1 MSRLLYQFVLTT
13 AVIGLP
19 QSENNKVEEENVV
32 ASRMKANERWR
43 WWWRWLPSDEQA
55 KQKEKK
61 NNKRLIYTQSIFADL
76 FNYIS
81 RLPIALRLPL
91 HITTTACR
99 RSCAVTISTYL
110 PKAGRQSGVC
120 SLCPPPRH
128 SIHDNN
134 VLHPWIL
141 FAEAP
146 SCFHFFFS
154 ISSSSS
160 CIFLLPLPLPPPLL
174 LLVVVYNKQ
183 ETCCLCCGGVH
194 DGIMCGGKSAA
205 PAAPQTTTTAKKN
218 AKKDRHAHH
227 HGWFCWWKLLLTVSS
242 NQKCAQAHNM
252 LAPVEPLNTGS
263 VSINRDTRD
272 SCYAHKVIYYLSQ
285 QVMTRVKLL
294 LVVDSLACM
303 HAAAAAKKSNYLSVT
318 SAV

>member
-19 QSENNKVEEENVV
+19 QSENNKVEEENGV

-110 PKAGRQSGVC
+110 PKAGRQAGNLVC
-120 SLCPPPRH
+120 ARYARH
-128 SIHDNN
+128 PATPSTTTMCYIHGYFLLK
-134 VLHPWIL
+134 LHRVFI
-141 FAEAP
+141 
-146 SCFHFFFS
+146 FFFRFHLRHHVYF
-154 ISSSSS
+154 
-160 CIFLLPLPLPPPLL
+160 CCHCLCRRRCCCLL
-174 LLVVVYNKQ
+174 LCIISKKHVV
-183 ETCCLCCGGVH
+183 C
-194 DGIMCGGKSAA
+194 
-205 PAAPQTTTTAKKN
+205 
-218 AKKDRHAHH
+218 
-227 HGWFCWWKLLLTVSS
+227 
-242 NQKCAQAHNM
+242 
-252 LAPVEPLNTGS
+252 
-263 VSINRDTRD
+263 
-272 SCYAHKVIYYLSQ
+272 
-285 QVMTRVKLL
+285 
-294 LVVDSLACM
+294 
-303 HAAAAAKKSNYLSVT
+303 AAAVYMMG
-318 SAV
+318 